1 MQVIISR
8 RNRQNK
14 LVVFSPWND
23 QIPAQIKAHPALVAI
38 ERVQAWQRDLASGL
52 RPSFKGVAQQEQLT
66 VARVS
71 QMMTLSRLSQP
82 ALDRLREILATA
94 TAPNEAFSL
103 RKLFQVARLPAE
115 TQVSTIDQMARRNR
129 LRRSTNPI
137 P

>member
-1 MQVIISR
+1 VQVIISR
-8 RNRQNK
+8 WNRQNR
-14 LVVFSPWND
+14 LAVVGAWND
-23 QIPAQIKAHPALVAI
+23 HNPPKKSLHPVLVAI

-94 TAPNEAFSL
+94 KAPHEAFSL